1 MINDKLY
8 KYYFF
13 YLYDEKNKQIPSLYA
28 YTDDENLAKS
38 FKETRDMN
46 IFILKVHKI
55 TRREVNQLAQE
66 YPELYLVEVNGHSKI
81 LNDNKYEIIGV
92 SITMT
97 MIERTTIMSGYC
109 EQIYSNL
116 WTKCKFNPLM
126 FQSEIVGALIYIDYF
141 KAYST
146 YFGSEIDAKLLKLMG
161 EDNMNVYDDYKM
173 DLISVFVYYYGR
185 TMKGM
190 NK

>member
-1 MINDKLY
+1 MKIPHIFDEDIERIRELRNEVSDSKNIFKDKVSSVL
-8 KYYFF
+8 KSSI
-13 YLYDEKNKQIPSLYA
+13 KNKKVLSKQERKEVSL
-28 YTDDENLAKS
+28 
-38 FKETRDMN
+38 
-46 IFILKVHKI
+46 
-55 TRREVNQLAQE
+55 
-66 YPELYLVEVNGHSKI
+66 KI
-81 LNDNKYEIIGV
+81 LNDNKYEIIDV

-146 YFGSEIDAKLLKLMG
+146 YFGSERDAKLLKLMG

-173 DLISVFVYYYGR
+173 DLISVFIYYYGR